1 MYKRL
6 FLVFIPFFFAF
17 VLNAQNRI
25 ITGTVTSSEDNLP
38 LPGTTV
44 TIQNTTTGT
53 QTDLDGKYKIE
64 VNTPNAV
71 LVFNFIGM
79 KEQKITIGISNTY
92 NIVMKPDVV
101 GIEEV
106 VVTVPYGVQKRET
119 FTGSL
124 GLLQSDDMKK
134 QRDESIDKMLQGAV
148 AGVNSNTGSG
158 QPGSKSEVRIRGIG
172 SISASSE
179 PLYVIDGIPVSS
191 GPNDANSS
199 TNILVTINPGDIESV
214 SVLKDAAATSLYGS
228 RASNGVIMITTK
240 KGGNGKTNYSFS
252 SQQGI
257 TTRVNSNLKIL
268 NSSEYLTIRKE
279 EMQNA
284 GYGAN
289 YISAEL
295 GSDSINTNWQ
305 KEVYRYG
312 YIQKY
317 DFSATGGNDKTNF
330 FMSGSY
336 NNEKG
341 IVINTGIRKMSARM
355 NVTHKAN
362 ENLSFGTKITLA
374 NTFQQVP
381 HDQMAN
387 SNEVYGS
394 YSLAP
399 NFAIKKND
407 STYNFTNQTY
417 NVVGMSNLDEITNT
431 TNRLLANAFLEYKI
445 NKKLTFRTI
454 NGIDYINFSQFQYV
468 SPETPDGS
476 ARNGIMT
483 KGISTENTATTSNT
497 IDYSTKIKD
506 QHSFDFL
513 GGYEVQYSKT
523 DSTLI
528 STSNFPSTSIRELSN
543 GTNVEKIKTP
553 ETDWAIISYLSN
565 LQYNFKGKYYFSG
578 SYRRDGSSRFSGEN
592 RWSNFWSSGF
602 SWRITDEEFMKQFTK
617 VNSLRFHASYGT
629 SGNSEVGNYASR
641 YLFEYDHNYYNSP
654 GGYPI
659 QIGNN
664 KLTWEKT
671 KSADL
676 GLEFRIFKKV
686 AASLDLYHRTTSNLL
701 LNVPISVTNG
711 FDYQLQNVGAMVNKG
726 IEFSVNIENL
736 KTENFLWQTDF
747 NIAMNHNE
755 ITELNKGNDIVDKSQ
770 IRRVGEAYNSFY
782 LAEWAGVDAADGSA
796 MWYDSNG
803 NLTKDYAKAR
813 KIVAGNADPKFI
825 FGLGNTFTY
834 KRVSLSFSFYGKVGN
849 KIYNN
854 IDQILVSD
862 GALTGINQST
872 KILDRWQK
880 SGDITDVPKLVYSN
894 SSNSNQP
901 STRYLENG
909 SYLKLR
915 SITLSYQ
922 VPEIIAKK
930 AKVNG
935 ISFYIQGQNI
945 WTWTRYSGIDPEQNS
960 RGVSWFRYPNSRSV
974 IGGVTI
980 TI

>member
-25 ITGTVTSSEDNLP
+25 ITGTVISYEDNLP

-44 TIQNTTTGT
+44 TIQNTTIGT

-71 LVFNFIGM
+71 LVFTFIGM

-92 NIVMKPDVV
+92 NVVMKPDVV

-199 TNILVTINPGDIESV
+199 TNILATINPGDIESV

-257 TTRVNSNLKIL
+257 TTRVNSNLKVL
-268 NSSEYLTIRKE
+268 NSSEYLSIRKE

-341 IVINTGIRKMSARM
+341 VVINTGIRKMSARM
-355 NVTHKAN
+355 NVTHKAT

-381 HDQMAN
+381 HDQMTN

-399 NFAIKKND
+399 NFAIKTND

-417 NVVGMSNLDEITNT
+417 NVVGINKLDEITNT

-476 ARNGIMT
+476 SKNGLMT

-497 IDYSTKIKD
+497 INYSTKIKD
-506 QHSFDFL
+506 QHSFDIL

-523 DSTLI
+523 DSTLV

-543 GTNVEKIKTP
+543 GTTVEKIKTP

-641 YLFEYDHNYYNSP
+641 YLFEYDHNYNNSP

-659 QIGNN
+659 QIGND

-676 GLEFRIFKKV
+676 GLELRIFKKV

-711 FDYQLQNVGAMVNKG
+711 FEYQLQNVGAMVNKG
-726 IEFSVNIENL
+726 IEFSVNTENL

-755 ITELNKGNDIVDKSQ
+755 ITELNQGNDIVDKSQ

-813 KIVAGNADPKFI
+813 KIIAGNADPKFI

-945 WTWTRYSGIDPEQNS
+945 WTWTRYSGIDPEQNT